1 MYAMNMLNT
10 NNKAW
15 AILIIIIVFSLMTG
29 CSKIF
34 GNLKE
39 NQSKQ
44 NQDQRKS
51 PPKTLTS
58 LENTTES
65 MYKDIQEVIDK
76 RAEEQ
81 QQDEQKTDKQQ
92 EQQQQDQQ
100 QSDQQQNNAS
110 TEEKPQQDDQKD
122 KQGSQNKGQEEKS
135 DNKQDKPIDIDWNN
149 MKKNVEKLQNSWSH
163 YASVAI
169 KDGASNEII
178 KEFENQLDLV
188 TTKVMEMQE
197 ESLLSAVNDLYKFYP
212 NFLDLYKHQAPPNL
226 KTMKYHIRRI
236 MIESEDNKWVQ
247 SNKSLES
254 IKQAWETAKARMKK
268 PDQDM
273 NQKVQTAIDSFSRSV
288 QQKNKHLIKL
298 KGEIL
303 ISILEEIK

>member
-1 MYAMNMLNT
+1 MNMLNT

-110 TEEKPQQDDQKD
+110 TEENLSKTIKRQTS
-122 KQGSQNKGQEEKS
+122 SQNKGQEGKS

-149 MKKNVEKLQNSWSH
+149 RKNVEKLQNSWSH

-169 KDGASNEII
+169 KDGAS
-178 KEFENQLDLV
+178 
-188 TTKVMEMQE
+188 
-197 ESLLSAVNDLYKFYP
+197 
-212 NFLDLYKHQAPPNL
+212 
-226 KTMKYHIRRI
+226 MK
-236 MIESEDNKWVQ
+236 
-247 SNKSLES
+247 L
-254 IKQAWETAKARMKK
+254 
-268 PDQDM
+268 
-273 NQKVQTAIDSFSRSV
+273 
-288 QQKNKHLIKL
+288 
-298 KGEIL
+298 
-303 ISILEEIK
+303 